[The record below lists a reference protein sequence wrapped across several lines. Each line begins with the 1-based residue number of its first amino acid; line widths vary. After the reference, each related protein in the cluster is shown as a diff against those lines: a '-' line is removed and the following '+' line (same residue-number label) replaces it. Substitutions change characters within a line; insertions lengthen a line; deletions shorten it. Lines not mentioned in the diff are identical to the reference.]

1 MEKNNVQITL
11 LQAIEVLTNPQPKD
25 KSIIEEAIRVLGIRT
40 FLLNIDSYAISDP
53 VKEKLIDLSN
63 IVEEFINNLPNK
75 NQGGGNIG

>member
-11 LQAIEVLTNPQPKD
+11 LQAIEVLTNPQSKD

-40 FLLNIDSYAISDP
+40 FLLNIDSYDISEP

-63 IVEEFINNLPNK
+63 IVEEFINNLPDK

>member
-40 FLLNIDSYAISDP
+40 FLLNIDSYAISDS

-63 IVEEFINNLPNK
+63 IVEEFINNLPDK

>member
-11 LQAIEVLTNPQPKD
+11 LQVIEVLTNPQPKD

-40 FLLNIDSYAISDP
+40 FLLNIDSYDITEP
-53 VKEKLIDLSN
+53 VKKKLIDLSN
-63 IVEEFINNLPNK
+63 IVEEFINNLTDK

>member
-1 MEKNNVQITL
+1 MEKNYVQITL

-40 FLLNIDSYAISDP
+40 FLLNIDSYDISEP

-63 IVEEFINNLPNK
+63 IVEEFINNLPDK